1 MNIVFA
7 DHPLPKNLTKSI
19 FLAGPSPREM
29 SVHDWRHEAI
39 DYLKSINFQGSIF
52 VPVPERRFKGESES
66 PNWNYHNQVEWEC
79 EARSVADVILF
90 WIPRSISGKMPG
102 FVTNIEFGE
111 DLSTGK
117 VVYGRPTDA
126 EKCRYLDKR
135 FEDLGRPVHDT
146 LEKTIS
152 YAVKVLGDGA
162 FRENGEIH
170 IPLFVWQSKQFQ
182 SWYANLKLAGNT
194 LESAKVMS
202 QFTLP
207 NGNLFSYQ
215 IKAKIWVKDEKRFK
229 ENEFIFART
238 DVVQAVLY
246 HTTADDTKIVLIKEF
261 RSPVNNPSGY
271 VYELPGGSSFDE
283 NKEPVD
289 IIIDEIKEECGLSIT
304 DKHRFIFISQRQLMA
319 TLSSHVSYLY
329 KIELTDSEYD
339 TIVANKEK
347 SFGNIED
354 TEITYIETVSL
365 KDITDYHLDYSTIGM
380 IYNALFVYE

>member
-1 MNIVFA
+1 MNIVFS

-19 FLAGPSPREM
+19 FLAGPSPREL

-52 VPVPERRFKGESES
+52 VPIPERRFKGEAES
-66 PNWNYHNQVEWEC
+66 PNWNYHDQVNWEC

-117 VVYGRPTDA
+117 VVYGRPVEA
-126 EKCRYLDKR
+126 EKCKYLDKR
-135 FEDLGRPVHDT
+135 FEDLGKPVHDT

-170 IPLFVWQSKQFQ
+170 IPLFIWNSNQFQ
-182 SWYANLKLAGNT
+182 SWYSNLKLAGNT
-194 LESAKVMS
+194 LDSAKVIS

-207 NGNLFSYQ
+207 NGQLFSYQ
-215 IKAKIWVKDEKRFK
+215 IKVKIWVKEEKRFK
-229 ENEFIFART
+229 ENEIVFART
-238 DVVQAVLY
+238 DVVQAVMY
-246 HTTADDTKIVLIKEF
+246 YKTSDDTKVVLIKEF

-271 VYELPGGSSFDE
+271 VYELPGGSSFDL
-283 NKEPVD
+283 NKDPVD

-304 DKHRFIFISQRQLMA
+304 DKHRFIFTSQRQSMA
-319 TLSSHVSYLY
+319 TLSSHISSVY
-329 KIELTDSEYD
+329 KIELTDVEYA
-339 TIVANKEK
+339 TLLSNKDK
-347 SFGNIED
+347 SFGNVGES
-354 TEITYIETVSL
+354 EITYIEVVSL